1 MLLLPTSQQEVN
13 RIIDGL
19 PSKSSSGHDDV
30 SNILLKSLKSSLTY
44 PMTLILNQLLETG
57 TFPERMKLA
66 EVIPLYKNKA
76 TDHLVNYQPISLLMT
91 MSKVLEKIV
100 YKRVISFLNKHEILC
115 RSQYGFCN
123 QCSCEQVVQ
132 ELLAK
137 ILHSQEDGH
146 QTASIFMDLLKAFDT
161 LNHDLLL

>member
-13 RIIDGL
+13 CIIDSL

-44 PMTLILNQLLETG
+44 PMTLILNQSLETG
-57 TFPERMKLA
+57 TFPERMKL

-76 TDHLVNYQPISLLMT
+76 TDHLVNYRPISLLMT

-100 YKRVISFLNKHEILC
+100 YK
-115 RSQYGFCN
+115 
-123 QCSCEQVVQ
+123 
-132 ELLAK
+132 
-137 ILHSQEDGH
+137 
-146 QTASIFMDLLKAFDT
+146 
-161 LNHDLLL
+161 